1 MALGADRYASRGD
14 TLVFLGCVLLSA
26 VAMSLPERIRDPL
39 ARGLRETVLA
49 PFLALQQQTELLSAS
64 LARYDAV
71 VAQRDSAALA
81 ATFLPELRGENIR
94 LRGLLG
100 LGTRLSSGY
109 VPAEVL
115 REPEPTG
122 ALTFLVSAGKKQGVT
137 PLAAERAQP
146 APPAPRPPRPPHA
159 PRCPRP
165 AGRPGGAA
173 FGLRVERR
181 DAVRRSDKY
190 RFYVI
195 LAALVVLPF
204 SVRGRLGG
212 DRVAPDF
219 LLLALLIYTIR
230 ARPGPSAAAGFLVGL
245 LRDALTP
252 ASFGAGALAHTLV
265 GYLSSWSKAVF
276 FAENLF
282 VNGCLFFAGTWCRN
296 LAVALASGKLK
307 GGLLGWELLVW
318 SPIQSLTTAVAG
330 VLVLWLFG
338 RHLAIRLSD
347 A

>member
-1 MALGADRYASRGD
+1 MRLTDRYRYPIIM
-14 TLVFLGCVLLSA
+14 TLLVLLQF
-26 VAMSLPERIRDPL
+26 
-39 ARGLRETVLA
+39 TV
-49 PFLALQQQTELLSAS
+49 
-64 LARYDAV
+64 
-71 VAQRDSAALA
+71 
-81 ATFLPELRGENIR
+81 
-94 LRGLLG
+94 
-100 LGTRLSSGY
+100 
-109 VPAEVL
+109 
-115 REPEPTG
+115 
-122 ALTFLVSAGKKQGVT
+122 
-137 PLAAERAQP
+137 
-146 APPAPRPPRPPHA
+146 
-159 PRCPRP
+159 
-165 AGRPGGAA
+165 
-173 FGLRVERR
+173 
-181 DAVRRSDKY
+181 RSH
-190 RFYVI
+190 
-195 LAALVVLPF
+195 
-204 SVRGRLGG
+204 LGG

-219 LLLALLIYTIR
+219 LLLALLIYTVR
-230 ARPGPSAAAGFLVGL
+230 AEPGKGAAAGFLLGL
-245 LRDALTP
+245 VRDALTP